1 MPTARILVGVTPGQP
16 GVVLDAAVRFARA
29 FDAEL
34 VCVHVDAGR
43 VITSFDPD
51 GALLMTPLDP
61 DGVDGEPTF
70 PPGLQ
75 EDIAVRLRDSGVPW
89 TTSVV
94 AGEPADGLRR
104 EAERVGAE
112 LIVLGTRER
121 GRWQGVVDFF
131 AGSLAARL
139 AHRQPRPVVVVPV
152 APAAPGE
159 RLPWELA

>member
-1 MPTARILVGVTPGQP
+1 MPASRILVGVTPSQP
-16 GVVLDAAVRFARA
+16 PVVLAAAARFARA

-34 VCVHVDAGR
+34 VCVYVDAAR

-51 GALLMTPLDP
+51 GTMLTTPIDP
-61 DGVDGEPTF
+61 DGDEGELRF
-70 PPGLQ
+70 PAEL
-75 EDIAVRLRDSGVPW
+75 EADIADRLGGSGVAW

-152 APAAPGE
+152 APAAPHE
-159 RLPWELA
+159 RLPWEPA